1 MNTWKAFFFSEEEQC
16 HLWIGKY
23 ITANIVFQNELPI
36 SFIFETIQ
44 FEVLISRFGF
54 SRITSDKSADM
65 KHIVYTKIV
74 DLDKSPCNQIVLEN
88 SELNDQQSFE
98 CPHHII
104 VGLIKIVGEMVRLQI
119 NDEEPEVLQKK
130 TDTEKLLEIHHK
142 EFMKELQEIK
152 KEIECLKTNNFDS

>member
-1 MNTWKAFFFSEEEQC
+1 MGEEQC

-23 ITANIVFQNELPI
+23 ITADIVFQYELPI
-36 SFIFETIQ
+36 NLRFIFESIQ
-44 FEVLISRFGF
+44 FKFLNSRFGF

-88 SELNDQQSFE
+88 SELNDQKSFE

-104 VGLIKIVGEMVRLQI
+104 VGLIKIVGEIVRLQI

-130 TDTEKLLEIHHK
+130 IDTEKLLDVHHK

-152 KEIECLKTNNFDS
+152 KEIECLKANNFDS

>member
-1 MNTWKAFFFSEEEQC
+1 M
-16 HLWIGKY
+16 
-23 ITANIVFQNELPI
+23 I
-36 SFIFETIQ
+36 SQYSIIFESIQ
-44 FEVLISRFGF
+44 IELSICRFGF
-54 SRITSDKSADM
+54 SRVTSDKSADM

-88 SELNDQQSFE
+88 SELNDQESFE

-104 VGLIKIVGEMVRLQI
+104 VGLIKIVGEMVRLAI

-130 TDTEKLLEIHHK
+130 NDTEKLLEIHHK

>member
-1 MNTWKAFFFSEEEQC
+1 MEERC

-23 ITANIVFQNELPI
+23 TTGHITFQYDFPI
-36 SFIFETIQ
+36 NLSIIFESIQ
-44 FEVLISRFGF
+44 IELSISRFGF
-54 SRITSDKSADM
+54 SRVTSDKSADM

-88 SELNDQQSFE
+88 SELNDQESFE

-104 VGLIKIVGEMVRLQI
+104 VGLIKIVGEMVRLAI

-130 TDTEKLLEIHHK
+130 NDTEKLLEIHHK

-152 KEIECLKTNNFDS
+152 KEIESLKTNNFNS

>member
-1 MNTWKAFFFSEEEQC
+1 MEERC

-23 ITANIVFQNELPI
+23 TTGHITFQYDFPI
-36 SFIFETIQ
+36 NLSIIFESIQ
-44 FEVLISRFGF
+44 IELSISRFGF
-54 SRITSDKSADM
+54 SRVTSDKSADM

-88 SELNDQQSFE
+88 SEISNQESFE

-104 VGLIKIVGEMVRLQI
+104 VGLIKIVGEIVRLQL

-130 TDTEKLLEIHHK
+130 ADPEKLLEVHHK
-142 EFMKELQEIK
+142 KFMKELQEIK
-152 KEIECLKTNNFDS
+152 KEIQCLKTNNFDS